1 MRFPLKKTQT
11 LIGSNISMRSTVTR
25 IKDESQWGG
34 FRLQVLVYSILFLS
48 TVICTLST
56 VRADEI
62 EDLQKQINELSSAR
76 EQSVAAT
83 KPLEGQLSSLKRQ
96 LAQIQT
102 SLDNLSSNIKKK
114 QKELDSR
121 EEKLV
126 KQQVI
131 LEERVRSYYKRSYFA
146 NPILVILSSSHSGEL
161 FRELSY
167 RQTVAME
174 DKNIITSVTSEVLD
188 LLTQK
193 EKLQNCQNKTQ
204 YSLFSID

>member
-1 MRFPLKKTQT
+1 MMPRKK
-11 LIGSNISMRSTVTR
+11 
-25 IKDESQWGG
+25 G

-102 SLDNLSSNIKKK
+102 SLDNSPLARAAAIS
-114 QKELDSR
+114 
-121 EEKLV
+121 
-126 KQQVI
+126 VI
-131 LEERVRSYYKRSYFA
+131 RPK
-146 NPILVILSSSHSGEL
+146 
-161 FRELSY
+161 
-167 RQTVAME
+167 
-174 DKNIITSVTSEVLD
+174 
-188 LLTQK
+188 
-193 EKLQNCQNKTQ
+193 
-204 YSLFSID
+204 